1 MNKLESLPLVI
12 GLGELLWDCFGDERR
27 PGGAPAN
34 VAFQAN
40 QLGCQ
45 GTVVSRVGNDSLG
58 TELLEFLS
66 QQQLS
71 TEYVQ
76 VDQAIPTGTVT
87 VKFTDA
93 NDPQYTIHEQV
104 AWDHLD
110 FNESLAA
117 LMKQTRAVCFGT
129 LAQREETSR
138 ESIHNCLAAT
148 STDCLVVYDINLR
161 QNYFDQSWIERSLRA
176 AKIVKLNQEE
186 VTILSDLLKLEFED
200 LKQFAEHLQ
209 QAYEVEAVCI
219 TRGAEGCMIYT
230 SDQQY
235 DIPGTPV
242 EVADAVGAG
251 DAFTA
256 ALISRRLLGWTWD
269 KAALFAN
276 RVGGL
281 VASHSGAMPVLREEF
296 EQLSEEIQNS

>member
-1 MNKLESLPLVI
+1 MNKLTSLPLVI

-45 GTVVSRVGNDSLG
+45 GIVVTRVGQDTLG
-58 TELLEFLS
+58 TELLDFLK

-76 VDQAIPTGTVT
+76 LDETFPTGTVT
-87 VKFTDA
+87 VEFTDA

-104 AWDHLD
+104 AWDHLE
-110 FNESLAA
+110 FNDSLAA
-117 LMKQTRAVCFGT
+117 LMNRTRAVCFGT
-129 LAQREETSR
+129 LAQREEDAR
-138 ESIHNCLAAT
+138 EAIYQCLAAT
-148 STDCLVVYDINLR
+148 GADCLVVYDINLR
-161 QNYFDQSWIERSLRA
+161 QHYFDRSWIERSLSA

-186 VTILSDLLKLEFED
+186 VHVLSGLLNVTFSDLKPFT
-200 LKQFAEHLQ
+200 EHLQ
-209 QAYEVEAVCI
+209 QEYGVEAVCI
-219 TRGAEGCMIYT
+219 TRGAAGCLIYT
-230 SDQQY
+230 GDQQY

-256 ALISRRLLGWTWD
+256 ALISRRLLGWSWE

-281 VASHSGAMPVLREEF
+281 VASQSGAMPVLQAEF
-296 EQLSEEIQNS
+296 ERLSQEIQNR